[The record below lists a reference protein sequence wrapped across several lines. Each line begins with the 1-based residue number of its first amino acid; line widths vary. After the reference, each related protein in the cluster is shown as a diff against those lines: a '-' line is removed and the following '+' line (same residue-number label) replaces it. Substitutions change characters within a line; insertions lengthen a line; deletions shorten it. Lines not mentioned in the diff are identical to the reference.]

1 MIIDELGEYS
11 RFMDSRVVED
21 DNRAW
26 PRIRITKRKQ
36 IMLDKLCKNVLID
49 SALINVANDVTVDCE
64 GRKKAEVGS
73 VSCNNFRT
81 CSVTF
86 WGIAIVALSQF

>member
-1 MIIDELGEYS
+1 
-11 RFMDSRVVED
+11 MDSRVVED
-21 DNRAW
+21 DNGAW
-26 PRIRITKRKQ
+26 PRIRVAKGKQ

-49 SALINVANDVTVDCE
+49 SAFINVANDVTVDCE

-86 WGIAIVALSQF
+86 WGIAVVTLSQF